1 MSESVAVSIAKLLHE
16 IVHSGIEVDIQ
27 GEEEMV
33 AWEATVPIPGRLKPY
48 IRCAFD
54 KNLIILLDGPKNTKV
69 VEDVF
74 ADLVRLLV
82 GNKKNASKVFGD
94 LGMLRIEICCPH
106 VDGGQ
111 GARIY
116 FRETQQKSLFKPRV
130 VQAFLESL
138 NQIPVAKKDPP
149 QPAAVA
155 TPAAAPQPQPAT
167 PSAPQ
172 QPAEPEESLG
182 WGE

>member
-1 MSESVAVSIAKLLHE
+1 MSESVAVRVAKLLHE
-16 IVHSGIEVDIQ
+16 IVHSGIDVDIQ

-74 ADLVRLLV
+74 TDLVRLLV
-82 GNKKNASKVFGD
+82 GNAKNASKIFGD
-94 LGMLRIEICCPH
+94 LGMLRIEISCPH
-106 VDGGQ
+106 VDGGK

-116 FRETQQKSLFKPRV
+116 FRETQKKSLFKPRV
-130 VQAFLESL
+130 VEAYLESL
-138 NQIPVAKKDPP
+138 HQQAPVGKVDPP
-149 QPAAVA
+149 QTVV
-155 TPAAAPQPQPAT
+155 APQVVAPSPQPA
-167 PSAPQ
+167 PPPPPPQ
-172 QPAEPEESLG
+172 AEPEESLG
-182 WGE
+182 WGD